1 MHIPVHEKKHR
12 FFGPIKFNRDP
23 KKKSGFR
30 AFHRSVCAAGP
41 AAPKSAI
48 WPIRKNSTV
57 ERKKSSERPKASQL
71 SAGKDFLR
79 LIFREFWRCV
89 FLNAFEGVTRSN
101 FRVPENPENSSRKPV
116 PGGWFPGSRARRTE
130 EKCQNFWCRTQ
141 KTANFFIRT
150 FRIPPI
156 PLPVLSAAQ
165 DKNSRPGLTL
175 CTSHE
180 SSENRKR
187 VTRRKNLHPGLT
199 GKNDRNLKLVLGG
212 AIAGKR
218 CAEGAYF
225 FSSLLYTGK
234 QCREPKKLSLRCS
247 DLCED
252 HAP

>member
-1 MHIPVHEKKHR
+1 MTVRVFLLYIHTDIHINIYTYIHCNFKSAQNGEILQKAGKPQKASPNFQKRRHAGFSSGWGRISRTVHIPVHEKKHR

-130 EKCQNFWCRTQ
+130 EKCQNFLV
-141 KTANFFIRT
+141 
-150 FRIPPI
+150 PYP
-156 PLPVLSAAQ
+156 
-165 DKNSRPGLTL
+165 KNCELFYPHFPS
-175 CTSHE
+175 
-180 SSENRKR
+180 
-187 VTRRKNLHPGLT
+187 LH
-199 GKNDRNLKLVLGG
+199 
-212 AIAGKR
+212 
-218 CAEGAYF
+218 F
-225 FSSLLYTGK
+225 
-234 QCREPKKLSLRCS
+234 
-247 DLCED
+247 
-252 HAP
+252 